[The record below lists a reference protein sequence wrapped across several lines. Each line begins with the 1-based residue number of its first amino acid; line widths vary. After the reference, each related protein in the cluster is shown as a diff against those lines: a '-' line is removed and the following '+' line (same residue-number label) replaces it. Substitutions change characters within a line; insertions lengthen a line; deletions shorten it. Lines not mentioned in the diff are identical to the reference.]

1 MTLFLKAAFGLVFD
15 RAGWKLLSL
24 GVAFVIWAMVASEP
38 ELSTFVSTQVEYK
51 NLPSDLEISSNPIT
65 TVLLELRG
73 PSGELQGLGGQGVH
87 PQIILDL
94 NSATPGEHTYAIGN
108 AVKLPRDVRL
118 VSELPAQVHFDFETR
133 TERTVPVHVRLTGE
147 GHNGYVVA
155 SEEVTPPNEKIE
167 GAASHVAAD
176 GEVVTDPVD
185 VSEVVGTT
193 TFRVTTFVTDPFVH
207 IKSSKSS
214 PQVTVTVTMKKK

>member
-1 MTLFLKAAFGLVFD
+1 MTRYLKAAFGLIFD

-24 GVAFVIWAMVASEP
+24 AAAMAIWAMVASEP

-51 NLPSDLEISSNPIT
+51 NLPPDIEISSNPVT

-73 PSGELQGLGGQGVH
+73 PSGELQSLGDEGMH

-94 NSATPGEHTYAIGN
+94 TSARPGQYTYAIDRN
-108 AVKLPRDVRL
+108 SVKLPRGVHL
-118 VSELPAQVHFDFETR
+118 VGELPAQVHFDFETR
-133 TERTVPVHVRLTGE
+133 ARRTVPVVVRLTGE
-147 GHNGYVVA
+147 GRNGYVVA
-155 SEEVTPPNEKIE
+155 SQEVTPKTVEIE

-176 GEVVTDPVD
+176 SEVVTDPVD
-185 VSEVVGTT
+185 VSEVVGPT
-193 TFRVTTFVTDPFVH
+193 TFRVTAYAADPFVH
-207 IKSSKSS
+207 LRSS